1 MDEKRFVGLIADFVK
16 TTPPETIQLV
26 VDALA
31 RWDSQETAINQVNL
45 LNSIHSP
52 ETKARVNKLLE
63 AWRQEF
69 PQLPP
74 QGLALAINSSWM
86 TLDSLPES
94 TVELVW
100 SGPNLL
106 FPLRR
111 TDQALLELINGA
123 RHRLLLVSF
132 AVYKVQ
138 PIVEALENAL
148 RRNVEVIICLE
159 DAAESQGKVSFSG
172 IKAFSSSLFRLASFY
187 DWPVENR
194 PHSQD
199 GRFGSLHAKVAVADR
214 ARALISSANLTEY
227 AMDMNIEMGVL
238 LEDEGLGEKIDRLFA
253 DMIIR
258 GILRPG
264 DSAKT

>member
-1 MDEKRFVGLIADFVK
+1 M
-16 TTPPETIQLV
+16 
-26 VDALA
+26 
-31 RWDSQETAINQVNL
+31 
-45 LNSIHSP
+45 
-52 ETKARVNKLLE
+52 NKLLE
-63 AWRQEF
+63 AWSQEF

-74 QGLALAINSSWM
+74 QGLALAVNSSWM
-86 TLDSLPES
+86 TLNSLPKS
-94 TVELVW
+94 AIELVW
-100 SGPNLL
+100 SGPNVL

-123 RHRLLLVSF
+123 RHKLLLVSF

-172 IKAFSSSLFRLASFY
+172 IKAFSSSMFRLASFY
-187 DWPVENR
+187 DWPIENR

-238 LEDEGLGEKIDRLFA
+238 IEDEGLGEKIDRLFA

-258 GILRPG
+258 GVFRDCTPNFHNWY
-264 DSAKT
+264 SP